1 MNNLK
6 GMGLDLT
13 KRRAQKESHLT
24 QLSFL
29 LSQQQPPSPTS
40 RHTRWVWDVDEVVFL
55 YQELPPIDYGR
66 LGEPCLSL
74 HPKGH

>member
-13 KRRAQKESHLT
+13 KRGAQKESQFT
-24 QLSFL
+24 QQSFV

-40 RHTRWVWDVDEVVFL
+40 HHTRHVWDVGEVVFL
-55 YQELPPIDYGR
+55 
-66 LGEPCLSL
+66 C
-74 HPKGH
+74 

>member
-13 KRRAQKESHLT
+13 KRGAQKESQFT
-24 QLSFL
+24 QQSFV

-40 RHTRWVWDVDEVVFL
+40 HHLGMCGMWVRWCFCARSYL
-55 YQELPPIDYGR
+55 L
-66 LGEPCLSL
+66 
-74 HPKGH
+74 